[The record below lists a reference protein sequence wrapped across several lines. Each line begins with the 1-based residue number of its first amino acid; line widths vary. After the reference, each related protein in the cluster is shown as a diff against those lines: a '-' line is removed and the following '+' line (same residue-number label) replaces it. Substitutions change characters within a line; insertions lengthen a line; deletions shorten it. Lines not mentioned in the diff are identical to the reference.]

1 MEYNLQNWNFL
12 HFSICYYW
20 IFSFLYL
27 KFRSCEETRLT
38 IVKVSRSL
46 FQLEQV
52 VNGSTRSPSQRSNR
66 AKCYN
71 YAKGL
76 YCEMFVKFIVTKKTT
91 VIPIRLE
98 NRIFANSK
106 YKKNITFCK
115 LSKLLSERVSRC
127 RNKTKG
133 DSSNSQIAF
142 LHAKHFLK
150 RTILPKKKCFKKKL
164 NSA

>member
-52 VNGSTRSPSQRSNR
+52 VNGSTRSPCQRSNR

-106 YKKNITFCK
+106 YKKILHFANFQNFFRKECHDAETKRKETLQIRKLRFYTPNIF
-115 LSKLLSERVSRC
+115 
-127 RNKTKG
+127 
-133 DSSNSQIAF
+133 
-142 LHAKHFLK
+142 
-150 RTILPKKKCFKKKL
+150 
-164 NSA
+164 